1 MMNLIKIQKIENHKD
16 IKNKLLS
23 LISETPKKRWT
34 NNEDRIDLGFDVSLT
49 DWQVDGEFNYR
60 KFYLENVNEYFEKY
74 DFINSSKSL
83 IHNVWFHQYYKNDYH
98 NWHIHA
104 GCQFAS
110 VYYLELPN
118 SKFQTKFLNPMSKKL
133 HGDIIIEEG
142 DIIATPAFIPH
153 TSIVQ
158 PTKERKTVIVFNSV
172 FDDVDDRKIQELF
185 N

>member
-1 MMNLIKIQKIENHKD
+1 MMNLIKIQKIKNHKD

-34 NNEDRIDLGFDVSLT
+34 NNESKSDLGFDVSLT
-49 DWQVDGEFNYR
+49 DWQVDGEFEYR
-60 KFYLENVNEYFEKY
+60 KFYLENVNKYFERY

-118 SKFQTKFLNPMSKKL
+118 KKYSTEFYDYKYKEIKKF
-133 HGDIIIEEG
+133 DVEEG
-142 DIIATPAFIPH
+142 DLIIFPSYTPHRAIK
-153 TSIVQ
+153 VL
-158 PTKERKTVIVFNSV
+158 EDGRKTIISANYSF
-172 FDDVDDRKIQELF
+172 ELLDKNF
-185 N
+185 YEKEIK